1 MYYSFHDNKYIS
13 SFPKK
18 KLREILYD
26 NDNNKKIDIKKSSDL
41 KIIKDI
47 NFNSL
52 DNILNQFQTKT
63 KNIGID
69 CKISDDNLFE
79 KAKERKRNITF
90 NPNIIKKRN
99 NKNNQNDRNNN
110 IQKLTQT
117 FSLREFDGRMIHE
130 LNKVEDNAKNSKN
143 NGSKKY
149 LLNKIKP
156 DFKMPKI
163 IFYSR
168 NNNLSKEN
176 AHQLMTMKENA
187 ILFLKDKTENHFS
200 TKDSNNMKN
209 KNINLNNNIIKLKK
223 EIKKNGYKGNT
234 YNLKYSKDNS
244 LVVITMDNISYL
256 TSDENTIN
264 QISDLTINNNS
275 IENKNDLDDNNCLKD
290 SLDDITVETKKIKYY
305 TNNFFEK
312 SELIDSLEISNDNEK
327 YQRYINSKEKTPNE
341 FENKYS
347 NKFYS
352 NTLKN
357 KDYSKKLDDVFS
369 SIKID
374 NNSNSQKKY
383 SYFKLI
389 KNGLSMN
396 NDKLLNTTKT
406 NKNTYYSSI
415 KANKN
420 ICYSQQNENTDNS
433 TYKIVNN
440 NNSIE
445 NINFYDKSNK
455 KYSSISKYGK
465 TDFSNTNRTY
475 RNSFNSIVSTIS
487 QTNKKKRNY
496 KKAQSFS
503 KENEKNNLA
512 RINKNCSFLLN
523 WLINIQLSSYYKNF
537 IDNEI
542 YDINRLIEQMKSPI
556 NKFEYE
562 DIENILSIHKPGHIF
577 RILTQLEIDGDIID
591 KNISNFMIDNS
602 TKDIFES
609 SNISKKLIFSNY
621 EKYNCDYYCCNMG
634 LDICGEKNGKKNDLK
649 SFLIRYNLLNLY
661 QNFIHNGF
669 DLINYVILQM
679 YGSYPI
685 NEDILENYFHIYDEK
700 QRNLLL
706 KAIEKEINK
715 INSFLN
721 SEKYY
726 ENENNSMIKY
736 DKVIFD
742 KDSNLGNISE
752 IKIDDKK
759 NECLIY

>member
-1 MYYSFHDNKYIS
+1 MKSKKIQKSRSMQKSSINKKANDKNNIKQNVNLFDYLI
-13 SFPKK
+13 KK
-18 KLREILYD
+18 KIKKNIL
-26 NDNNKKIDIKKSSDL
+26 NNKKNINSNKDKEEESKNNSICKIIESNNYKEIEEIIKKDKSKINNLNKNGFSPLHISIINNNYKLIELLL
-41 KIIKDI
+41 K
-47 NFNSL
+47 N
-52 DNILNQFQTKT
+52 
-63 KNIGID
+63 G
-69 CKISDDNLFE
+69 
-79 KAKERKRNITF
+79 A
-90 NPNIIKKRN
+90 NPNIMTRK
-99 NKNNQNDRNNN
+99 NK
-110 IQKLTQT
+110 QT
-117 FSLREFDGRMIHE
+117 SLHLAY
-130 LNKVEDNAKNSKN
+130 LNYKNNSKN
-143 NGSKKY
+143 IIKLLIDYGANDDILDINNKKPSDY
-149 LLNKIKP
+149 KNI
-156 DFKMPKI
+156 
-163 IFYSR
+163 
-168 NNNLSKEN
+168 NNLKN
-176 AHQLMTMKENA
+176 
-187 ILFLKDKTENHFS
+187 KT
-200 TKDSNNMKN
+200 
-209 KNINLNNNIIKLKK
+209 KNINLNNKNNIIKFKK
-223 EIKKNGYKGNT
+223 EIKKNGYKGNI
-234 YNLKYSKDNS
+234 YNLKDSKDNS
-244 LVVITMDNISYL
+244 FVVITMDNISYL

-264 QISDLTINNNS
+264 QVSELTINNNS
-275 IENKNDLDDNNCLKD
+275 NENNKNINNIDINNSLKD
-290 SLDDITVETKKIKYY
+290 SLDDITIETKKIKYY

-312 SELIDSLEISNDNEK
+312 SELIDSLEISNDNAK
-327 YQRYINSKEKTPNE
+327 YQRYINQREKTPNE

-347 NKFYS
+347 NKCYI
-352 NTLKN
+352 NALKN

-369 SIKID
+369 SIKKD

-396 NDKLLNTTKT
+396 NEKLLNTTKT

-415 KANKN
+415 KTTNKN
-420 ICYSQQNENTDNS
+420 ICFSQQNENTDNS
-433 TYKIVNN
+433 IYKINNN

-465 TDFSNTNRTY
+465 TELSNTNRTN

-503 KENEKNNLA
+503 KENETKNNFA
-512 RINKNCSFLLN
+512 QINKNCSFLLN

-591 KNISNFMIDNS
+591 RNISNFMINNS
-602 TKDIFES
+602 TKDIFEN
-609 SNISKKLIFSNY
+609 SNISKKLLLSNH
-621 EKYNCDYYCCNMG
+621 EKYNCNYYCCNMG
-634 LDICGEKNGKKNDLK
+634 IDICGEKNGKKNDLK

-685 NEDILENYFHIYDEK
+685 NEDILENYFHIYDEN
-700 QRNLLL
+700 QRNILL

-726 ENENNSMIKY
+726 ENESSMIKY

-752 IKIDDKK
+752 IKIDEKK
-759 NECLIY
+759 NECIIY